1 MKRYAEFDEVKRFI
15 SNWLKEA
22 IPHDDIELPQLN
34 ALTLPDI
41 ITAEFPDARE
51 RIVKEIRKETKSCK
65 YADEV
70 EAPKI
75 ADAIL
80 KIFEKGGE

>member
-41 ITAEFPDARE
+41 ITAEIPDARE
-51 RIVKEIRKETKSCK
+51 RIEVIINNYSPMNNFEIKEQCT
-65 YADEV
+65 
-70 EAPKI
+70 
-75 ADAIL
+75 DAIL
-80 KIFEKGGE
+80 NILKGGEKR